1 MAEEIC
7 LENREGRKA
16 AMVRIL
22 PAPPFFIS
30 AKVCFGIPL
39 FFCFF
44 YKKQLTMTTKS
55 SNIILQRNVVKD
67 GEKMKRVELIKYRG
81 DKSQADMAKQ
91 YKVSQQA
98 WSSWENGDKK
108 PDVATMKQIERDS
121 GIPMETLFFDV
132 FNKR

>member
-1 MAEEIC
+1 
-7 LENREGRKA
+7 
-16 AMVRIL
+16 
-22 PAPPFFIS
+22 
-30 AKVCFGIPL
+30 
-39 FFCFF
+39 
-44 YKKQLTMTTKS
+44 MTTKS

>member
-1 MAEEIC
+1 MFKFSLTVRDKYHI
-7 LENREGRKA
+7 LNLRSDSTGQSLLVSLLPRKMTEQYSSWLKRSVLKTERA
-16 AMVRIL
+16 ARPRWFESFLLRHFLLV
-22 PAPPFFIS
+22 
-30 AKVCFGIPL
+30 
-39 FFCFF
+39 
-44 YKKQLTMTTKS
+44 
-55 SNIILQRNVVKD
+55 QRYV
-67 GEKMKRVELIKYRG
+67 KYRG